1 MGSSHTFDKFL
12 PLVKLKKAYFIIP
25 GVAMRNVTLAFAI
38 LWISLMAYMAK
49 AQQVPVGP
57 RSVSPSKGGM
67 SPATV
72 PAQTVPERPTP
83 TVLNPIPASSPTSTT
98 TLPASG
104 TATTRRPL
112 NIRSGSRSTG
122 SRSTGSPPTGSRA
135 AGDTTGLAR
144 RDSVVRDTTVSDE
157 AFKTTVKYSSKDS
170 TIYAAD
176 GQQVELFGDA
186 NVEYGEISLKADYI
200 KLNYATNEV
209 YARGRYDSTA
219 KKLVGQP
226 VFKDG
231 DGQYDAKE
239 IRYNFRSKKGKIQ
252 GVITQQGEGNIR
264 GNNVK
269 KDAEDNLFIRGAIYT
284 TCNLATPHYH
294 INASKLKVVKN
305 KQVIAGP
312 FNLVIN
318 QIPLPIGLPFGFF
331 PFPKKKDIG
340 VSGVLIPQYGE
351 EPNGRGYYLRD
362 GGYYWAVNEH
372 LGLQFKGQIYS
383 RGSWGIG
390 TTGAYNKRYRYSG
403 GFDLRF
409 ARNRSGDRIDKT
421 QSPRNDFS
429 VSWSHAPQN
438 LGRRSTFSANV
449 NISSNSYN
457 QFNTTQ
463 TERYVSNVAGSSV
476 QYSRQIG
483 QYIRT
488 SSSLRVNQQFGQ
500 TDPRT
505 GVRQSGKTDV
515 STDVSFGLNQISPF
529 ALKGST
535 GKWYESF
542 RVGFDFNGA
551 ATVTNSINTNRV
563 DTSGL
568 GFVVVG
574 SNARLRP
581 RGDILRDSLARAD
594 SIRLGLVRNGG
605 SLITD
610 PNIVPFNTANLP
622 ALLQN
627 ALVTGRYSIPIS
639 LPNIKIAKYINI
651 TPGFSING
659 DIYRKRLNY
668 AQIGNTDSV
677 RIDTTR
683 GVYTVYNFATSVS
696 MNTRAYGTVFF
707 KGKRLQAIRH
717 TIAPSIALSYIPNFS
732 DPSFGFVQY
741 LAIPGL
747 REDRRY
753 VSRYRGIGG
762 NSSGGTGKANAIVS
776 FGIVNQLEMKVRA
789 RSDSSGQ
796 EFKKISIFDNI
807 SLNSS
812 YDLNAPVYNL
822 SNISISANT
831 QILKNISFNFSA
843 NFDPYAY
850 RELAPSATGTRQF
863 EPRIPTFAVQAGQGL
878 ARLTNAQ
885 VYISGRIAPKGS
897 DKPKKATGVNDA
909 TMQAINA
916 NPELYVDFN
925 IPWSLNISYSF
936 GYSQI
941 DPVTP
946 YIIQAITFNG
956 DFSLT
961 PKWKFTFNSGY
972 DIKAKRPSITT
983 VGINRDLHCWD
994 MAFNWTPFSGSALR
1008 SGNYSFDLRVRS
1020 AILQELKL
1028 SRRRSFID
1036 RGGF

>member
-1 MGSSHTFDKFL
+1 
-12 PLVKLKKAYFIIP
+12 
-25 GVAMRNVTLAFAI
+25 MRDITLAFAI
-38 LWISLMAYMAK
+38 LWISSVTYVAK
-49 AQQVPVGP
+49 AQQVPVL
-57 RSVSPSKGGM
+57 PSKGSM
-67 SPATV
+67 PPATV
-72 PAQTVPERPTP
+72 PAQTVPNRPTSP
-83 TVLNPIPASSPTSTT
+83 VLNPVPATTPTSTNT
-98 TLPASG
+98 PPASG

-112 NIRSGSRSTG
+112 TIRPGSRSTG
-122 SRSTGSPPTGSRA
+122 SRPAGSRA
-135 AGDTTGLAR
+135 AGDTAGLAR
-144 RDSVVRDTTVSDE
+144 RDSVGRDTTVTDE
-157 AFKTTVKYSSKDS
+157 SFKTTVKYSSKDS

-219 KKLVGQP
+219 RKLIGQP

-269 KDAEDNLFIRGAIYT
+269 KDSDDNLYIRGAIYT
-284 TCNLATPHYH
+284 TCNLATPHFH
-294 INASKLKVVKN
+294 INASKLKVVHN

-362 GGYYWAVNEH
+362 GGYYWAVNEN

-383 RGSWGIG
+383 RGSWGLG

-409 ARNRSGDRIDKT
+409 ARNRSGDRVDLT

-529 ALKGST
+529 ALKGGT

-551 ATVTNSINTNRV
+551 ATVTNSINTNRI

-568 GFVVVG
+568 GFRLVG
-574 SNARLRP
+574 TTSRLRP
-581 RGDILRDSLARAD
+581 RGDIIRDSLARAD
-594 SIRLGLVRNGG
+594 SIRLGLVRNNGA
-605 SLITD
+605 LITD
-610 PNIVPFNTANLP
+610 ANIVPFNTENLP

-639 LPNIKIAKYINI
+639 LPNIKIAKYINL

-668 AQIGNTDSV
+668 VQIGRTDSV

-683 GVYTVYNFATSVS
+683 GVYSVYNFATSMS

-717 TIAPSIALSYIPNFS
+717 TIAPSVALSYIPNFS

-747 REDRRY
+747 SEERRY
-753 VSRYRGIGG
+753 FSRYRGIGG

-789 RSDSSGQ
+789 RTDSTGQ

-807 SLNSS
+807 SLNGS
-812 YDLNAPVYNL
+812 YDLNAPTYNL
-822 SNISISANT
+822 SNISVSANT
-831 QILKNISFNFSA
+831 QIFKNISFNFSA

-850 RELAPSATGTRQF
+850 REIIVTSTGNRQF
-863 EPRIPTFAVQAGQGL
+863 ERIPTYAVNQGQGI
-878 ARLTNAQ
+878 ARLTSAQ
-885 VYISGRIAPKGS
+885 FYLSGRLAPKGS
-897 DKPKKATGVNDA
+897 DKPKKAAGVNDA

-916 NPELYVDFN
+916 NPDLYVDFN
-925 IPWSLNISYSF
+925 IPWSLNISYSY
-936 GYSQI
+936 GYSLFAPGPREV
-941 DPVTP
+941 DGVKNFNV
-946 YIIQAITFNG
+946 IQAITFNG

-961 PKWKFTFNSGY
+961 PKWKFTVNSGY
-972 DIKAKRPSITT
+972 DIQFKRPSITT

-1028 SRRRSFID
+1028 SRRRSFYD